1 MYLFNYCCETSF
13 NNSIT
18 MKYKDSEMLYFDSFK
33 ILRREAA
40 RCEINYRSSQNW
52 NIPEDHD
59 F

>member
-1 MYLFNYCCETSF
+1 
-13 NNSIT
+13 